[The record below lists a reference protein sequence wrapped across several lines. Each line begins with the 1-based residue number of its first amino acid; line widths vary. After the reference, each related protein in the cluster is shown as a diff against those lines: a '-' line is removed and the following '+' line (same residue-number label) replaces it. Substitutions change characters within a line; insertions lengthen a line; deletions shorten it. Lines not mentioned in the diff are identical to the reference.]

1 MKGVLILKKRIAA
14 FISAIAL
21 LATGAASMGC
31 IWVIM
36 DEPNTITSFE
46 D

>member
-1 MKGVLILKKRIAA
+1 MKKRL
-14 FISAIAL
+14 SMLLGAIAM

-31 IWVIM
+31 FILLM
-36 DEPNTITSFE
+36 EEPDSVGILK

>member
-1 MKGVLILKKRIAA
+1 MKKRLSMLLGSIAM
-14 FISAIAL
+14 

-31 IWVIM
+31 FWIVI
-36 DEPNTITSFE
+36 DEPNSVGILK

>member
-1 MKGVLILKKRIAA
+1 MRKKVAA

-31 IWVIM
+31 IWFVV
-36 DEPNTITSFE
+36 DEPKAIKSFN